1 MIKLHDGEWFTIC
14 LMDSGGV
21 GMTMSADVEAGE
33 PKACRVVFDGSS
45 TMLMFRNNAYE
56 PVVFDNLSPSA
67 RKALSDSSGIYVV
80 EIDDDYD
87 DIVYSYKAPIIHVE
101 DVKPYMCLIGDDPD
115 NKGALII
122 PINEK
127 QMEEAEAAYIAEKQ
141 ANFDRLI
148 DKLMKVLIQT

>member
-14 LMDSGGV
+14 LMDNGGV

-56 PVVFDNLSPSA
+56 PVVFDNLSSFA

-87 DIVYSYKAPIIHVE
+87 DIVYSYTAPIIHVA
-101 DVKPYMCLIGDDPD
+101 DVKPYMCLIGDDPES
-115 NKGALII
+115 KGALII

-127 QMEEAEAAYIAEKQ
+127 QMEEAEASYIAEKQ

-148 DKLMKVLIQT
+148 DKLMKVLIHT

>member
-1 MIKLHDGEWFTIC
+1 
-14 LMDSGGV
+14 
-21 GMTMSADVEAGE
+21 MTMSADVEAGE
-33 PKACRVVFDGSS
+33 PKTCRVVFDGSS

-56 PVVFDNLSPSA
+56 PVVFDNLSPFA
-67 RKALSDSSGIYVV
+67 RKTLSDSSGIYVV

-87 DIVYSYKAPIIHVE
+87 DIVYSYTAPIIHVD
-101 DVKPYMCLIGDDPD
+101 DVKPYMCLIGEDPES
-115 NKGALII
+115 KGALII

-127 QMEEAEAAYIAEKQ
+127 QMEEAEATYKAEKQ